1 MVAAPDQPFCPLGSL
16 TKSSAKTADFLV
28 RVYFPKKVEYSY
40 KAKSD
45 GKLMEKVKF
54 SCILL
59 GEGAGHYCET
69 SVV

>member
-1 MVAAPDQPFCPLGSL
+1 MAAAPDQPFCPLGSL

-45 GKLMEKVKF
+45 GKLMENGEF

-59 GEGAGHYCET
+59 GENAGH
-69 SVV
+69 